1 MIKSST
7 QLKDLIRNLAKSTG
21 IPNYILIRRY
31 MMERFLERLSQTQY
45 RDAFI
50 LKGGMLISEMV
61 GIQARATKDIDTTV
75 AGLPLTEES
84 MDQII
89 RQIISVDLGDQV
101 TFNLAGISPIMDE
114 SEYEGLR
121 VGLETRLDNMIT
133 PLKIDISTG
142 DAITPQAITYD
153 YGLMFEDR
161 TIEIK
166 AYPIET
172 VLAEK
177 IETMISRADTNTRMR
192 DFYDMHILLKSRSG
206 EIDIDTLRSA
216 LDATAKQRGTAD
228 FLSGAESV
236 LKVLE
241 NSPRMADLWRNYQMK
256 NSYAKDISWD
266 AVMLSARKL
275 CLMSGLEVNKPSI
288 LKTLNVLNEESRRR
302 EEHHTDRDRS
312 RTHYSEER

>member
-1 MIKSST
+1 MLKSST
-7 QLKDLIRNLAKSTG
+7 QLKDLVRNLAKSTG

-142 DAITPQAITYD
+142 EAITPQAITYD

-241 NSPRMADLWRNYQMK
+241 NTPRMADLWRNYQMK
-256 NSYAKDISWD
+256 NSYAKDISWN

-288 LKTLNVLNEESRRR
+288 LKTRNVLNEESRRR

>member
-1 MIKSST
+1 MIRSST
-7 QLKDLIRNLAKSTG
+7 QLKDLVRNLAKSTG

-61 GIQARATKDIDTTV
+61 GIQTRATKDIDTTV
-75 AGLPLTEES
+75 AGLPLTEKS

-89 RQIISVDLGDQV
+89 REIIAVDLGDQV
-101 TFNLAGISPIMDE
+101 TFSLVGISPIMDE

-121 VGLETRLDNMIT
+121 VGIETRLDNMIT

-161 TIEIK
+161 TIAIK

-192 DFYDMHILLKSRSG
+192 DFYDMHILLKSRFG
-206 EIDIDTLRSA
+206 EIDNDTLRNA

-236 LKVLE
+236 LKGLE
-241 NSPRMADLWRNYQMK
+241 NSPRMAELWKNYQMK
-256 NSYAKDISWD
+256 NSYAKDITWD

-288 LKTLNVLNEESRRR
+288 LKTLNVLKEESRHR
-302 EEHHTDRDRS
+302 EEYPANKEGPRK
-312 RTHYSEER
+312 HYSEER

>member
-7 QLKDLIRNLAKSTG
+7 QLKDLVRNLAKSTG

>member
-7 QLKDLIRNLAKSTG
+7 QLKDLVRNLAKSTG

-75 AGLPLTEES
+75 AGLALTEES

-241 NSPRMADLWRNYQMK
+241 NTPRMADLWRNYQMK
-256 NSYAKDISWD
+256 NSYAKDISWN

-288 LKTLNVLNEESRRR
+288 LKTRNVLNEESRRR

>member
-7 QLKDLIRNLAKSTG
+7 QLKDLVRNLAKSTG

-61 GIQARATKDIDTTV
+61 GIQVRATNDFDITV
-75 AGLPLTEES
+75 AGLPLTEKS

-89 RQIISVDLGDQV
+89 REIIAVDLGDQV
-101 TFNLAGISPIMDE
+101 TFSMTGISPIMDD

-121 VGLETRLDNMIT
+121 VGIETRLDNMIT

-153 YGLMFEDR
+153 YSLMFEDR
-161 TIEIK
+161 TIAIK
-166 AYPIET
+166 AYTIET

-192 DFYDMHILLKSRSG
+192 DFYDMHILLKSCFG
-206 EIDIDTLRSA
+206 EIDNYTLRNA

-228 FLSGAESV
+228 YLNRAESV
-236 LKVLE
+236 LAVLE
-241 NSPRMADLWRNYQMK
+241 DSPRMAELWQNYQMK
-256 NSYAKDISWD
+256 NSYAKDIPWD
-266 AVMLSARKL
+266 AVTFSARKL
-275 CLMSGLEVNKPSI
+275 CMMSGLEVNKPSI
-288 LKTLNVLNEESRRR
+288 LKP
-302 EEHHTDRDRS
+302 
-312 RTHYSEER
+312 

>member
-7 QLKDLIRNLAKSTG
+7 QLKDLVRNLAKSTG

-312 RTHYSEER
+312 RAHYSEER

>member
-1 MIKSST
+1 MLKSST
-7 QLKDLIRNLAKSTG
+7 QLKDLVRNLAKSTG

-75 AGLPLTEES
+75 AGLALTEES

-121 VGLETRLDNMIT
+121 VGLETCLDNMIT

-142 DAITPQAITYD
+142 EAITPQAITYD

-241 NSPRMADLWRNYQMK
+241 NTPRMADLWRNYQMK
-256 NSYAKDISWD
+256 NSYAKDISWN

-288 LKTLNVLNEESRRR
+288 LKTRNVLNEESRRR

>member
-7 QLKDLIRNLAKSTG
+7 QLKDLVRNLAKSTG

-241 NSPRMADLWRNYQMK
+241 NTPRMADLWRNYQMK